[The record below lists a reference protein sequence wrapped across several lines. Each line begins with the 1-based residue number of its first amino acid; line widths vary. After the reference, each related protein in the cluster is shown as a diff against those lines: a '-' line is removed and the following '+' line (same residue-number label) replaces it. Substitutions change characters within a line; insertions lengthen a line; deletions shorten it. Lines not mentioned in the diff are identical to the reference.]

1 MYGTPGNLGEAAA
14 ERVEGH
20 LASAIA
26 RRGGANLVLA
36 SAMSQLSFLQA
47 LQGKAI
53 EWARVAV
60 FHLDEYTELPEDHPA
75 SFRRF
80 LRERIL
86 DAVRPGRVHLIRGDA
101 DDLETEIERYES
113 LLRSHPIDVA
123 CIGIGENGHIAFN
136 DPPVADFADARLV
149 KEVELDDA
157 CRRQQV
163 NEGWF
168 PSFEATP
175 RCAVTLTVPA
185 IMSSGVISCVVP
197 GERKADAVHGR
208 AERARRDR
216 VSRVDPAPSRQR
228 HALSGP
234 RLGGTR
240 PDTRQEKAGLPYAIY
255 HIRSTDGAGSRE
267 RALPRSRSGAGA
279 DPDHGPRGSAPGPR
293 SPSGFRSRRESWLP
307 PGTCAC

>member
-1 MYGTPGNLGEAAA
+1 MTAPPARPMTARPVRSFRRDELRVEMYGTPGDLGEAAA

-175 RCAVTLTVPA
+175 RRAITLTVPA

-197 GERKADAVHGR
+197 GERKADAVHDALNGPV
-208 AERARRDR
+208 ATACPASILRRHDNATLFL
-216 VSRVDPAPSRQR
+216 DPA
-228 HALSGP
+228 
-234 RLGGTR
+234 
-240 PDTRQEKAGLPYAIY
+240 
-255 HIRSTDGAGSRE
+255 
-267 RALPRSRSGAGA
+267 
-279 DPDHGPRGSAPGPR
+279 SAAR
-293 SPSGFRSRRESWLP
+293 V
-307 PGTCAC
+307 